1 MLFFASYTAAVV
13 HVLLYNWRDLA
24 NGYRAIRDSLKKRQW
39 FRSSRE
45 DFTDIH
51 NRLMR
56 EYDDC
61 PESWY
66 LALLAVAFI
75 LACVS
80 TLYYDTG
87 FPVWGIF
94 LAIAFSFTLQV
105 PLGIIMAMTNSEITL
120 NVVAE
125 LIAGYALA
133 GKPIANMIFKMFGY
147 VATAQSI
154 QFLADLKLAHYTKIP
169 PRLVFAAQ
177 LWATVWGG
185 LTSIGVNDWQLSN
198 IEGICTPEAADHMT
212 CPGEYLSC
220 SLLFFIFITS
230 SSARNLIRNQAR
242 RSFSPPRSSGAS
254 SGPSACS
261 ARASTARRSGVSSGA
276 HCSSSRSTSSPSAS
290 PPAG

>member
-1 MLFFASYTAAVV
+1 MLTPEFTLDEEAYAAYSPPYLSASYSILYMIFFASYTASIM

-24 NGYRAIRDSLKKRQW
+24 GGFRSIKASFQKRQ
-39 FRSSRE
+39 FFKSSRDE
-45 DFTDIH
+45 FHDVH
-51 NRLMR
+51 NRLMK
-56 EYDDC
+56 EYEDC

-66 LALLAVAFI
+66 VALLGVAFI

-105 PLGIIMAMTNSEITL
+105 PLGMIMAMTNNEITL

-133 GKPIANMIFKMFGY
+133 GKPIANMIFKNFGY

-169 PRLVFAAQ
+169 PKLVFAAQ
-177 LWATVWGG
+177 LWATIWGG
-185 LTSIGVNDWQLSN
+185 LTSIGVNDWQLNN
-198 IEGICTPEAADHMT
+198 IEGVCTSEAADHMT
-212 CPGEYLSC
+212 CP
-220 SLLFFIFITS
+220 
-230 SSARNLIRNQAR
+230 
-242 RSFSPPRSSGAS
+242 
-254 SGPSACS
+254 
-261 ARASTARRSGVSSGA
+261 ST
-276 HCSSSRSTSSPSAS
+276 CLYT
-290 PPAG
+290 

>member
-1 MLFFASYTAAVV
+1 MSKVLNPDFTLNEEAYQAYSPPYLSAGYAVLYMLFFASYTAAIM

-24 NGYRAIRDSLKKRQW
+24 SGFLAVRDSVRKRQW
-39 FRSSRE
+39 LRSSRE
-45 DFTDIH
+45 DFTDVH

-66 LALLAVAFI
+66 LGLLAAAFV

-80 TLYYDTG
+80 TLYFDTG

-94 LAIAFSFTLQV
+94 LAVAFSFTLQV

-120 NVVAE
+120 NVVSE
-125 LIAGYALA
+125 LVAGYALA
-133 GKPIANMIFKMFGY
+133 GRPIANMIFKNFGY

-198 IEGICTPEAADHMT
+198 IEGVCTPEAADNMT
-212 CPGEYLSC
+212 CPGECAYQLRTLF
-220 SLLFFIFITS
+220 LL
-230 SSARNLIRNQAR
+230 
-242 RSFSPPRSSGAS
+242 
-254 SGPSACS
+254 
-261 ARASTARRSGVSSGA
+261 
-276 HCSSSRSTSSPSAS
+276 
-290 PPAG
+290 

>member
-1 MLFFASYTAAVV
+1 MNDDFTLNEDAYQAYSSPYLSAGYAVLYMFFFASYTAAIM
-13 HVLLYNWRDLA
+13 HVGLYNWKDLA
-24 NGYRAIRDSLKKRQW
+24 NGYRNIRDSLKKREW
-39 FRSSRE
+39 FKSSRE
-45 DFTDIH
+45 DFHDVH
-51 NRLMR
+51 NRLMK

-125 LIAGYALA
+125 LIAGYALS
-133 GKPIANMIFKMFGY
+133 GQPIANMIFKMFGY

-169 PRLVFAAQ
+169 PKLVFAAQ
-177 LWATVWGG
+177 LWATIWGG

-198 IEGICTPEAADHMT
+198 IENVCTADAADHMT
-212 CPGEYLSC
+212 CPGELNPVIVSIP
-220 SLLFFIFITS
+220 FTS
-230 SSARNLIRNQAR
+230 
-242 RSFSPPRSSGAS
+242 P
-254 SGPSACS
+254 
-261 ARASTARRSGVSSGA
+261 
-276 HCSSSRSTSSPSAS
+276 
-290 PPAG
+290 